1 MLHEVFTP
9 PELRVPAVPLC
20 QLVVASE
27 EEPLSLNIKKDEIS
41 QGEWDR
47 AATSCCLVSQV
58 EQTGASC

>member
-20 QLVVASE
+20 QQVVASE

-41 QGEWDR
+41 QGE
-47 AATSCCLVSQV
+47 
-58 EQTGASC
+58 